1 MSSPSEQDESSHN
14 AVDQA
19 VERIRTII
27 LTGKYAPGE
36 RLKVGELSK
45 ELGISAMPMREAL
58 RKLEGQGL
66 VEIEPNRGATVRK
79 LDSQFIRDCWEINA
93 ELQILAIRR
102 CIQGH
107 TLTLSRLEELQRL
120 CDAFDEAVESGQ
132 RVVSVRLNRELHT
145 RIVELGGNRE
155 AVRIFNLGW
164 ELISAFRLQF
174 GYGSNRERDLMR
186 EHRLLVDALY
196 RQDIAM
202 AESAIRLQ
210 QAGAIADV
218 MARVERQRPID

>member
-1 MSSPSEQDESSHN
+1 MSSNTEQDESGNN

-45 ELGISAMPMREAL
+45 ELNISAMPMREAL

-79 LDSQFIRDCWEINA
+79 LDSQFIQDCWEINA

-102 CIQGH
+102 CIHAH
-107 TLTLSRLEELQRL
+107 TLTLSKIEELQRL
-120 CDAFDEAVESGQ
+120 CDAFDEAVESGE
-132 RVVSVRLNRELHT
+132 RASSVRINRELHT
-145 RIVELGGNRE
+145 RVVELGGNKE
-155 AVRIFNLGW
+155 ALRIFNLGW
-164 ELISAFRLQF
+164 ELISAFRMQF
-174 GYGSNRERDLMR
+174 GYGANRERNLMR
-186 EHRLLVDALY
+186 EHRILVDALY

-210 QAGAIADV
+210 QAGAIEDLMSRMAQRAD
-218 MARVERQRPID
+218 